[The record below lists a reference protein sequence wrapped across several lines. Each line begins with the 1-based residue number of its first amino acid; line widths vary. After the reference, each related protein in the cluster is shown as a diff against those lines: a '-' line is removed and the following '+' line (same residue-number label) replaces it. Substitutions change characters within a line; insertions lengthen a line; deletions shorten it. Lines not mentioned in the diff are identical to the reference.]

1 MHSLKC
7 IYRFFSLFLFFVLFY
22 VLVFGFYLINCQ
34 IALVRQMLSE
44 PDNKNVCDVNEVK
57 AGGDNSSP
65 TARNLH
71 CML

>member
-1 MHSLKC
+1 
-7 IYRFFSLFLFFVLFY
+7 
-22 VLVFGFYLINCQ
+22 
-34 IALVRQMLSE
+34 MLSE
-44 PDNKNVCDVNEVK
+44 HANKSACDVNEVK

>member
-22 VLVFGFYLINCQ
+22 VLVFVFYLINGQ

-44 PDNKNVCDVNEVK
+44 PDNKKC
-57 AGGDNSSP
+57 
-65 TARNLH
+65 L
-71 CML
+71 

>member
-1 MHSLKC
+1 MC
-7 IYRFFSLFLFFVLFY
+7 FDRFHFVFVY
-22 VLVFGFYLINCQ
+22 VLVFVFYLINCQ
-34 IALVRQMLSE
+34 IALVRQTSE

-71 CML
+71 CNVVVQEV

>member
-7 IYRFFSLFLFFVLFY
+7 IYRLFSLFLFFVL
-22 VLVFGFYLINCQ
+22 VFVFYLINCQ

-44 PDNKNVCDVNEVK
+44 PDNNNVCDVNEVK